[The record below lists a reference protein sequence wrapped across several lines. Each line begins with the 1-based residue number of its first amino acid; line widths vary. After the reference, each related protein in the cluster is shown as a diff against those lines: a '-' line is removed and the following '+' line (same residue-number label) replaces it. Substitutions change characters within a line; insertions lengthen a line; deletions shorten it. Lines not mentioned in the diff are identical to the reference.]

1 MTNGRAIER
10 VDLRRY
16 RRRIIGWGAGLAL
29 VVLLVGAI
37 ATLVRVENDLEART
51 EDVLAELG
59 YVGLAATFDG
69 QDGTIACAA
78 PVASTDVD
86 VIETEVA
93 SLRGVRSISV
103 EPACIVAADS
113 VDAPAA
119 TTDIA
124 SDADDI
130 ASRAAPTDGVEPD
143 TRTSTDDAAESAVDT
158 TASAADDGGTATI
171 GELIAADP
179 QFSALRNAASIAGL
193 DEFDAPG
200 AFTIFAPT
208 NDAFGVLDPA
218 VAGELNADP
227 QLMEAVLA
235 HHVIDEALRADELP
249 NGDLTMGDGTT
260 VTIASEADGTVTVSS
275 GDVVASVTSADLTGS
290 NGVLHVIDQVL
301 LPADLDL
308 GLDPPAAAEPTNP
321 AAGVVEI
328 TTATYR
334 DGQLVLDG
342 TVADESQRAG
352 LVGVATA
359 RLDADNVVEQLTV
372 DAQSGVDPGVSFGLA
387 VLIDALVVDFA
398 DGTAAI
404 VDDGLVLRGTV
415 VDDAARARV
424 ETATAGLEGVQLDI
438 ADRPGASVESADAL
452 AADMSATLATTPI
465 EFAPGSDQP
474 LATADVAFDRLAAD
488 AKRLGGVLITIEG
501 HTDTAGDEA
510 TNLALSQLRADA
522 VVAALVERGVPPA
535 DLVAIGRGETS
546 PIIVDGEEDAAASR
560 RVTVVVELR

>member
-1 MTNGRAIER
+1 M
-10 VDLRRY
+10 DLRRY
-16 RRRIIGWGAGLAL
+16 RRRIIGWGAGLAI
-29 VVLLVGAI
+29 VVLVIGAI
-37 ATLVRVENDLEART
+37 VTLVRVENDLESRT
-51 EDVLAELG
+51 EDVLTELG

-78 PVASTDVD
+78 PVSSSDVD

-103 EPACIVAADS
+103 EPACVVESAL
-113 VDAPAA
+113 VEAPEG
-119 TTDIA
+119 TTEIA
-124 SDADDI
+124 SDADDL
-130 ASRAAPTDGVEPD
+130 ATRAAPTDGVEPGA
-143 TRTSTDDAAESAVDT
+143 SVATDADAEDAAESAADTGPT
-158 TASAADDGGTATI
+158 TADDAGTATI

-208 NDAFGVLDPA
+208 NEAFGALDAA

-235 HHVIDEALRADELP
+235 HHAIDEVLLADELP
-249 NGDLTMGDGTT
+249 AGELTMADGTT
-260 VTIASEADGTVTVSS
+260 VDVARSGDGTVTVSS
-275 GDVVASVTSADLTGS
+275 GDVVATVTSADLTAS

-308 GLDPPAAAEPTNP
+308 GLDSTTATEPTTP
-321 AAGVVEI
+321 ATDVAEV

-352 LVGVATA
+352 LVGVATG
-359 RLDADNVVEQLTV
+359 RLDSDNIVEQLTV
-372 DAQSGVDPGVSFGLA
+372 DAQSGIEPGVAFGLA

-398 DGTAAI
+398 EGTAAI

-415 VDDAARARV
+415 VDAAARARV
-424 ETATAGLEGVQLDI
+424 EAATADLDGVELAI
-438 ADRPGASVESADAL
+438 VDRPVASTESAAAL
-452 AADMSATLATTPI
+452 AADMSATLAATPI

-474 LATADVAFDRLAAD
+474 LESAAPVFDRLAAD
-488 AKRLGGVLITIEG
+488 AKRVGGVVVTIEG

-510 TNLALSQLRADA
+510 TNLVLSQLRADA
-522 VVAALVERGVPPA
+522 VVAALVDRGVPTA

-546 PIIVDGEEDAAASR
+546 PIVVDGEEDAAASR